1 MRWLG
6 ALAILTII
14 LGSAHAY
21 VEIYA
26 KGFSYRGDF
35 GNLTYVHV
43 KSLQAMLD
51 TWQAW
56 GFKNISIGYSIDP
69 HADGILVLGCTEM
82 SKEDVDAL
90 EEYIKNGGRVA
101 LDLHC
106 SGPLDA
112 LITKYGVVRNAGEP
126 YRSDSGITMK
136 MSLPYVDVE
145 GYPVTSSITIA
156 NSPMSTGF
164 TGMTYVGPTFTITND
179 RMMPLFATPTDKA
192 IAFYGPIGKGYVFGT
207 GCLLCSNQMLMANI
221 LDWLDNGRVDFPKIT
236 ITRNVHPQSV
246 VAGNPIY
253 DEIRIHAPQ
262 NAGIV
267 DIELS
272 YVYDEKGYC
281 RMEPKISTKKQEAS
295 AITITSEFVPQEAM
309 NCKLGPAVVD
319 ITWDGPNGKYLR
331 EAVLEPVPIVVA
343 NPSVPIQKSDWPYYL
358 AALVLVA
365 AAAYIYYP
373 RMKARKLKRRAKA
386 IKEALHDLRLQL
398 MTQKITEDVYK
409 QLLQKYIAEYNEIK
423 AELKEMGVELSDE
436 PDKRPHQTR

>member
-6 ALAILTII
+6 ALVLIITII
-14 LGSAHAY
+14 GNAHAY

-26 KGFSYRGDF
+26 KGFSYSGNY

-82 SKEDVDAL
+82 SKDDVDAL

-179 RMMPLFATPTDKA
+179 HIMPLFATPTDKA

-221 LDWLDNGRVDFPKIT
+221 LDWLDNGRVDFPAVS
-236 ITRNVHPQSV
+236 ITRTVHPQSV
-246 VAGNPIY
+246 IAGNPIY
-253 DEIRIHAPQ
+253 DEIKISAPQ
-262 NAGIV
+262 NSGII

-272 YVYDEKGYC
+272 YIYDEKGFC
-281 RMEPKISTKKQEAS
+281 PLTPKVTTKKQEGG
-295 AITITSEFVPQEAM
+295 AISIVSEFVPQEAM

-331 EAVLEPVPIVVA
+331 EAVLEPKPIVVA
-343 NPSVPIQKSDWPYYL
+343 NPPIPIQKSDWPYY
-358 AALVLVA
+358 VA
-365 AAAYIYYP
+365 AAAIIAAAAYFYYP
-373 RMKARKLKRRAKA
+373 RMKAKKLKRRAKA

-423 AELKEMGVELSDE
+423 AELKEMGIELSDE
-436 PDKRPHQTR
+436 SDRRPPRGR

>member
-1 MRWLG
+1 
-6 ALAILTII
+6 
-14 LGSAHAY
+14 
-21 VEIYA
+21 
-26 KGFSYRGDF
+26 
-35 GNLTYVHV
+35 
-43 KSLQAMLD
+43 
-51 TWQAW
+51 
-56 GFKNISIGYSIDP
+56 
-69 HADGILVLGCTEM
+69 
-82 SKEDVDAL
+82 
-90 EEYIKNGGRVA
+90 
-101 LDLHC
+101 
-106 SGPLDA
+106 
-112 LITKYGVVRNAGEP
+112 
-126 YRSDSGITMK
+126 MK

-309 NCKLGPAVVD
+309 SCKLGPAVVD